1 MKTLE
6 VLLFGLAVLTYVH
19 SYNMDRSDRE
29 IEEFF
34 RRRLPARPLEVRKT
48 DKRAYCFDVSP
59 MRCIVREDLC
69 HDLQSFSSFQR
80 FVSFVTDE
88 CPYTCGFCY
97 K

>member
-6 VLLFGLAVLTYVH
+6 VLLFALAVLTYVH

-48 DKRAYCFDVSP
+48 DKRGKSARFFFVGTWTQKLIEKVNILP
-59 MRCIVREDLC
+59 R
-69 HDLQSFSSFQR
+69 FQEI
-80 FVSFVTDE
+80 S
-88 CPYTCGFCY
+88 YTI
-97 K
+97 

>member
-6 VLLFGLAVLTYVH
+6 VLLFALAVLTYVH

-48 DKRAYCFDVSP
+48 DKRGNSARFFFVGTWTQKLIEKVNILP
-59 MRCIVREDLC
+59 R
-69 HDLQSFSSFQR
+69 FQEI
-80 FVSFVTDE
+80 S
-88 CPYTCGFCY
+88 YMI
-97 K
+97 

>member
-6 VLLFGLAVLTYVH
+6 VLLFALAVLTCVH

-48 DKRAYCFDVSP
+48 DKRGKS
-59 MRCIVREDLC
+59 VRFFL
-69 HDLQSFSSFQR
+69 SVPQR
-80 FVSFVTDE
+80 PKIKRKST
-88 CPYTCGFCY
+88 YLA
-97 K
+97 

>member
-6 VLLFGLAVLTYVH
+6 VLLFALAVLTYVH

-48 DKRAYCFDVSP
+48 DKRGKSARF
-59 MRCIVREDLC
+59 
-69 HDLQSFSSFQR
+69 F
-80 FVSFVTDE
+80 FVSTWTQKLIEKVNILPRFQE
-88 CPYTCGFCY
+88 ISYMI
-97 K
+97 

>member
-6 VLLFGLAVLTYVH
+6 VLLFALAVLTYVH

-48 DKRAYCFDVSP
+48 DKRSKSARFFFVGTWTQKLIEKVNILP
-59 MRCIVREDLC
+59 R
-69 HDLQSFSSFQR
+69 FQEI
-80 FVSFVTDE
+80 S
-88 CPYTCGFCY
+88 YMI
-97 K
+97 

>member
-6 VLLFGLAVLTYVH
+6 GLLFALAVLTYVH

-48 DKRAYCFDVSP
+48 DKRGKSARFFFVGTWP
-59 MRCIVREDLC
+59 QKLIEKVNILPR
-69 HDLQSFSSFQR
+69 FQEI
-80 FVSFVTDE
+80 S
-88 CPYTCGFCY
+88 YMI
-97 K
+97 

>member
-6 VLLFGLAVLTYVH
+6 VLLFALAVLTYVH

-48 DKRAYCFDVSP
+48 DKRGKSARFFFVGTWMQKLIEKVNILP
-59 MRCIVREDLC
+59 R
-69 HDLQSFSSFQR
+69 FQEI
-80 FVSFVTDE
+80 S
-88 CPYTCGFCY
+88 YMI
-97 K
+97 

>member
-6 VLLFGLAVLTYVH
+6 VLLFALAVLTYVH

-48 DKRAYCFDVSP
+48 DKRGKSATFFFVGTWTQKLIEKVNILP
-59 MRCIVREDLC
+59 R
-69 HDLQSFSSFQR
+69 FQEI
-80 FVSFVTDE
+80 S
-88 CPYTCGFCY
+88 YMI
-97 K
+97 